1 MRALPTATP
10 TSTHSRPWG
19 TIAAAVASFIGLLAA
34 IWFAAAHFQVLDTT
48 GGSRATFVASF
59 ALLAAPFWAF
69 GFGAAA
75 PLRHALRAGVPS
87 KPGFVLGWWA
97 RWLRVFA
104 PGLLVTSYL
113 IFSLPRGEFQWR
125 YCAALAG
132 IPIAVALLLELF
144 TKRAPDNRVTL
155 QWPDLFALALV
166 GVPIIMRWLHGAYP
180 HPALS
185 AMPKLLLT
193 DATLYGFL
201 VVRGLEDVGYD
212 FRPRWRDLAIGLR
225 EFVFF
230 APFGI
235 GLGFAL
241 RFIGFHRVAPSL
253 GELLAGWIATF
264 ILVAI
269 PEELFFRG
277 ILLNLLQ
284 RRMGPR
290 AALIASAVVF
300 GFSHFNKRAVFNWR
314 YIILATIA
322 GIFYGRA
329 WRNRRRLN
337 TSGITHATVDVIW
350 GTWFK

>member
-1 MRALPTATP
+1 MSALPATSSP
-10 TSTHSRPWG
+10 ARASWA
-19 TIAAAVASFIGLLAA
+19 TIAAASGSF
-34 IWFAAAHFQVLDTT
+34 
-48 GGSRATFVASF
+48 F

-69 GFGAAA
+69 GFGVAL
-75 PLRHALRAGVPS
+75 PLRHALS
-87 KPGFVLGWWA
+87 SSWA
-97 RWLRVFA
+97 RVLA
-104 PGLLVTSYL
+104 PGLLVSSYL
-113 IFSLPRGEFQWR
+113 VFSLPRGEFQWR

-132 IPIAVALLLELF
+132 IPIVVAALLEFLTREE
-144 TKRAPDNRVTL
+144 RRVTL
-155 QWPDLFALALV
+155 QWPDLASLAIL
-166 GVPIIMRWLHGAYP
+166 GVPIVMRWLHGAYP

-193 DATLYGFL
+193 DAALYGFL

-212 FRPRWRDLAIGLR
+212 FRPRWRDLAIGMR
-225 EFVFF
+225 ELVLF

-235 GLGFAL
+235 GGGFL
-241 RFIGFHRVAPSL
+241 LHFIGFHRVAPSL
-253 GELLAGWIATF
+253 WEFCAGWITTF
-264 ILVAI
+264 ILIAI

-277 ILLNLLQ
+277 ILLNLLE

-290 AALIASAVVF
+290 AALLASAVVF

-314 YIILATIA
+314 YIILATVA

-329 WRNRRRLN
+329 WRNRRRLF

>member
-1 MRALPTATP
+1 MPASRPATADDAR
-10 TSTHSRPWG
+10 SAPWG
-19 TIAAAVASFIGLLAA
+19 TIAAAAISFCALLAV
-34 IWFAAAHFQVLDTT
+34 IWFAAAHFHVLETT
-48 GGSRATFVASF
+48 GGSRSTFVASF
-59 ALLAAPFWAF
+59 ALLAAPFLAF

-75 PLRHALRAGVPS
+75 PLRR
-87 KPGFVLGWWA
+87 VLSAWWT
-97 RWLRVFA
+97 RVLA
-104 PGLLVTSYL
+104 PALLVSSYL

-132 IPIAVALLLELF
+132 IPVVVAALLEF
-144 TKRAPDNRVTL
+144 FIREAPGRLTL
-155 QWPDLFALALV
+155 QWPDLVSLGLL
-166 GVPIIMRWLHGAYP
+166 GVPIVMRWLHGAYP

-193 DATLYGFL
+193 DAALHGFL
-201 VVRGLEDVGYD
+201 VVRGLQDVGYD
-212 FRPRWRDLAIGLR
+212 FRPRWRDLAIGMR
-225 EFVFF
+225 ELVFF

-241 RFIGFHRVAPSL
+241 RFIGFHRLAPSL
-253 GELLAGWIATF
+253 GEFLAGWITTF

-277 ILLNLLQ
+277 ILLNLLE

-290 AALIASAVVF
+290 TALFISAVVF
-300 GFSHFNKRAVFNWR
+300 GFSHFNKQALFNWR

-329 WRNRRRLN
+329 WRHRRRLF
-337 TSGITHATVDVIW
+337 TAGITHATVDVIW
-350 GTWFK
+350 GTWLR